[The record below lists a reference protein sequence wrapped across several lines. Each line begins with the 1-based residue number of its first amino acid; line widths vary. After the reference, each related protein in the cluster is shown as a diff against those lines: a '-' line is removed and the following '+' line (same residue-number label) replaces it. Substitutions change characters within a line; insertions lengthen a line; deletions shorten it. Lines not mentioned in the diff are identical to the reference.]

1 MRKTIF
7 LFFILTFCFSGLE
20 TFAHKRA
27 KYNIVI
33 DTDGGVDDLRAMTYF
48 MASREFNINAITT
61 VDGVLPPKLAADYI
75 SELCK
80 LFNHEGIRIGQGN
93 KSGASKQYYEHA
105 LPIWK
110 NLIPDVKQIKH
121 QTAEKLF
128 ANAIEFEN
136 KRTIVIAM
144 GPLTTI
150 AAVLKQ
156 NPNLCPKVE
165 TILWY
170 ADYDTTPKGYNY
182 EQDTEAYE
190 TLKKLKVPIKLV
202 YAKGEKY
209 KKDFLEVCSE
219 IENVY
224 TTALIKAFKN
234 SEFQNT
240 EIYYWD
246 DFLPLYLLFPSMFN
260 ELVIEEY
267 ARRIVPKSGNFFDIL
282 VTGVLNFDKPDQGVS
297 FNEIPTSG
305 YMLRQDI
312 EKVADSILLSHGY
325 AEFKIV
331 ALTNE
336 IHSHIGVY
344 SILGAKTGL
353 RIMEYLHAGLDEID
367 LISYAGYTPPLSCF
381 NDGLQ
386 VGTGSTIG
394 YGTITV
400 DDSEDKKPAVL
411 VKYNGREI
419 LFSLK
424 QQVVDEVVK
433 DISSLVKKYGLES
446 EMYWSELRE
455 ISIKKYWLGMS
466 RFDILDIE
474 EKDL

>member
-7 LFFILTFCFSGLE
+7 IFFILTFCFSGLE

-48 MASREFNINAITT
+48 MASREFNINAITS
-61 VDGVLPPKLAADYI
+61 VDGVLPTTLAADYI
-75 SELCK
+75 TELCR
-80 LFNHEGIRIGQGN
+80 LFKHEGIRVGQGN
-93 KSGASKQYYEHA
+93 ESGASKKYYEHA
-105 LPIWK
+105 LPVWRNLFPTIQK
-110 NLIPDVKQIKH
+110 NQHYD
-121 QTAEKLF
+121 AEKLLT
-128 ANAIEFEN
+128 NAIEFEN

-144 GPLTTI
+144 GPLTNI
-150 AAVLKQ
+150 AAVLKK

-170 ADYDTTPKGYNY
+170 ADYDEAPKGYNY
-182 EQDTEAYE
+182 EQDTAAYE
-190 TLKKLKVPIKLV
+190 ILKKLKVPVKFV
-202 YAKGEKY
+202 YATGEKY
-209 KKDFLEVCSE
+209 REDFLETCSE

-224 TTALIKAFKN
+224 TDALIKAFGN
-234 SEFQNT
+234 SDFQNT
-240 EIYYWD
+240 GMYYWD
-246 DFLPLYLLFPSMFN
+246 DFLPMYLLFPSMFN
-260 ELVIEEY
+260 ESVVEEY
-267 ARRIVPKSGNFFDIL
+267 ARKIVPKSENYFDIL

-312 EKVADSILLSHGY
+312 EKVADSLLLSHGY

-331 ALTNE
+331 SFTNE

-367 LISYAGYTPPLSCF
+367 LVSYAGYIPPLSCF

-400 DDSEDKKPAVL
+400 DESDDKKPAVL

-424 QQVVDEVVK
+424 QEVIDEIIK
-433 DISSLVKKYGLES
+433 DIGGLVKQYGLES
-446 EMYWSELRE
+446 EMYWIKLRE
-455 ISIKKYWLGMS
+455 ISIEKYWLGMS

-474 EKDL
+474 EK